1 MLDDEEFGCVVAVPY
16 NKIDQFRQ
24 QSSSTEEY
32 RLLLINHWMMT
43 YYNPTWEGLAGRCFY
58 KEKEKALEEVKKH
71 FQRKLGMLLALMFGF
86 NIPSELIISYI
97 L

>member
-1 MLDDEEFGCVVAVPY
+1 MLDDEEFGNVVYVPD
-16 NKIDQFRQ
+16 KKRDQFRQ

-43 YYNPTWEGLAGRCFY
+43 DYNPTWEELAGECFH

-71 FQRKLGMLLALMFGF
+71 FQSKLGMLLALMFWF
-86 NIPSELIISYI
+86 SIFLQN
-97 L
+97 

>member
-1 MLDDEEFGCVVAVPY
+1 MLDGKEFGSVVAVPH
-16 NKIDQFRQ
+16 NKRDQFRQ

-32 RLLLINHWMMT
+32 RLLSINYWMVT
-43 YYNPTWEGLAGRCFY
+43 YPIATWEELAMQCFY

-86 NIPSELIISYI
+86 HYSFRTYN
-97 L
+97 